1 MKKKRFRFRFNL
13 QLYFMLIVMAE
24 IAISVVVAVILG
36 VFLNLVAKGN
46 ILLPLTVWQVLLSL
60 LIGASIS
67 ALLGKWFFGPITQ
80 LGDAMKKVAD
90 GDFSVRLTADKGIR
104 EIEDIYANFNLMAK
118 DLGATEILQT
128 DFVSNVS
135 HEFKTPINA
144 IEGYATLLQGDENL
158 SPEMEQYV
166 EKILFN
172 TKRLS
177 GLVGNILLL
186 SKVDNQ
192 VIQSRVSTFRLD
204 EQIRQSVVLL
214 EPKWEE
220 KDLEFDVDLERVE
233 YTGDENML
241 MHVWN
246 NIIGNAIK
254 FDPPGGYVGIK
265 MKQRDGEITVTV
277 EDSGPGVDE
286 EAKKHIFDRFYQ
298 ADSSHK
304 EEGNGLGLAL
314 VKRILALE
322 HGAIC
327 AENLPGGGCRFTV
340 TLTQSHSSAGASA
353 PPRP

>member
-233 YTGDENML
+233 YTGNESML

-314 VKRILALE
+314 VKRIVDANK
-322 HGAIC
+322 GRVTV
-327 AENLPGGGCRFTV
+327 ENRIGSGCRFTV
-340 TLTQSHSSAGASA
+340 VLPGT
-353 PPRP
+353 

>member
-13 QLYFMLIVMAE
+13 RLYFTLIVMAE
-24 IAISVVVAVILG
+24 IGISVVVAVILG

-46 ILLPLTVWQVLLSL
+46 ILLPLTVWQILLSL

-80 LGDAMKKVAD
+80 LSNAMKKVAD

-220 KDLEFDVDLERVE
+220 KEIEFDVDLERVE

-314 VKRILALE
+314 VKRIVDANK
-322 HGAIC
+322 GRVTV
-327 AENLPGGGCRFTV
+327 ENRIGSGCRFTV
-340 TLTQSHSSAGASA
+340 VL
-353 PPRP
+353 PRTYK

>member
-1 MKKKRFRFRFNL
+1 MKKKRFGFRFNL
-13 QLYFMLIVMAE
+13 RLYFMLIVMAE
-24 IAISVVVAVILG
+24 IGISVVVAVILG

-67 ALLGKWFFGPITQ
+67 ALLGKWFFGPITE
-80 LGDAMKKVAD
+80 LSDAMKKVAD

-233 YTGDENML
+233 YTGDESML

-314 VKRILALE
+314 VKRIVDANK
-322 HGAIC
+322 GRVTV
-327 AENLPGGGCRFTV
+327 ENRIGGGCRFTV
-340 TLTQSHSSAGASA
+340 VLPGT
-353 PPRP
+353 

>member
-24 IAISVVVAVILG
+24 IAISVVVAVVLG

-80 LGDAMKKVAD
+80 LSDAMKKVAD

-233 YTGDENML
+233 YTGDESML

-314 VKRILALE
+314 VKRIVDANK
-322 HGAIC
+322 GRVTV
-327 AENLPGGGCRFTV
+327 ENRIGGGCRFTV
-340 TLTQSHSSAGASA
+340 ILPGT
-353 PPRP
+353 

>member
-233 YTGDENML
+233 YTGDESML

-286 EAKKHIFDRFYQ
+286 KAKKHIFDRFYQ

-314 VKRILALE
+314 VKRIVDANK
-322 HGAIC
+322 GRVTV
-327 AENLPGGGCRFTV
+327 ENRIGGGCRFTV
-340 TLTQSHSSAGASA
+340 VLPGT
-353 PPRP
+353 

>member
-233 YTGDENML
+233 YTGDESML

-314 VKRILALE
+314 VKRIVDANK
-322 HGAIC
+322 GRVTV
-327 AENLPGGGCRFTV
+327 ENRIGGGCRFTV
-340 TLTQSHSSAGASA
+340 VLPGT
-353 PPRP
+353 

>member
-1 MKKKRFRFRFNL
+1 MKKKRFGFHFNL
-13 QLYFMLIVMAE
+13 RLYFTLIVMVE

-36 VFLNLVAKGN
+36 VILNLVAKGN

-67 ALLGKWFFGPITQ
+67 AFLGKWFSGPITQ
-80 LGDAMKKVAD
+80 LGEAMNKVAD

-118 DLGATEILQT
+118 ELGATEILQT

-158 SPEMEQYV
+158 SPEMARYV

-192 VIQSRVSTFRLD
+192 VIQSRCSTFRLD

-220 KDLEFDVDLERVE
+220 KDIEFDVDLERVE
-233 YTGDENML
+233 YTGDESML

-254 FDPPGGYVGIK
+254 FDPPGGYIGIK
-265 MKQRDGEITVTV
+265 MKQRDGEIIVTV

-314 VKRILALE
+314 VKRIVDANK
-322 HGAIC
+322 GRVSV
-327 AENLPGGGCRFTV
+327 ENRIGGGCRFTV
-340 TLTQSHSSAGASA
+340 VLFGK
-353 PPRP
+353 

>member
-80 LGDAMKKVAD
+80 LSDAMKKVAD

-233 YTGDENML
+233 YTGDESML

-314 VKRILALE
+314 VKRIVDANK
-322 HGAIC
+322 GRVTV
-327 AENLPGGGCRFTV
+327 ENRIGGGCRFTV
-340 TLTQSHSSAGASA
+340 ILPGT
-353 PPRP
+353 

>member
-67 ALLGKWFFGPITQ
+67 ALLGKWFFGPITE
-80 LGDAMKKVAD
+80 LSDAMKKVAD

-233 YTGDENML
+233 YTGDESML

-314 VKRILALE
+314 VKRIVDANK
-322 HGAIC
+322 GRVTV
-327 AENLPGGGCRFTV
+327 ENRIGGGCRFTV
-340 TLTQSHSSAGASA
+340 VLPGT
-353 PPRP
+353 

>member
-13 QLYFMLIVMAE
+13 RLYFTLIVMAE
-24 IAISVVVAVILG
+24 IGISVVVAVILG

-46 ILLPLTVWQVLLSL
+46 ILLPLTVWQILLSL

-80 LGDAMKKVAD
+80 LSDAMKKVAD

-158 SPEMEQYV
+158 SPEMVQYV

-220 KDLEFDVDLERVE
+220 KEIEFDVDLERVE

-314 VKRILALE
+314 VKRIVDANK
-322 HGAIC
+322 GRVTV
-327 AENLPGGGCRFTV
+327 ENRIGGGCRFTV
-340 TLTQSHSSAGASA
+340 VL
-353 PPRP
+353 PRTE